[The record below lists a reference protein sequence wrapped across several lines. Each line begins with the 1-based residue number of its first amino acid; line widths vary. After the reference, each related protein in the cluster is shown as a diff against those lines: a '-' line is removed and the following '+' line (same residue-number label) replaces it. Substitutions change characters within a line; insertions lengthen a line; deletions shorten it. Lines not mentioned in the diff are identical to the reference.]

1 MTEDEQNTKG
11 LAPNLSMPVK
21 GDANST
27 TKAAIAPGT
36 IDIREN
42 PTQDISALSRDTEN
56 ALNELGRIF
65 DKKKIKEQQELAAVF
80 GEEAFRLPHNMKDD
94 GSGRKIAV
102 HAIIDGIM
110 SQITGAGFS
119 SGVVGAGLN
128 EALIKNLKGKDP
140 GTAQVVSAI
149 IGAAAAKVA
158 GGSAA
163 AGASAAAAG
172 TKWNYLLE
180 WQYQR
185 MREELSK
192 ATTEEEKKAI
202 LERWEE
208 IDNAQEDRMREDM
221 RKDEYIIY
229 STDSEEVTQQKR
241 AKFTVLYG
249 DSHYSLERE
258 TGHILP
264 DTVVTPHKDITFEEF
279 AAVAHEGLDLAG
291 YVPGF
296 GSAAGA
302 AETALYLAE
311 GNYSAAIL
319 SAATIIPGAKY
330 VKATKKL
337 ADVPGVSRLIRTE
350 KNVPVRL
357 PAGKPASSSIP
368 LEDLGRIKPGSKDIY
383 MPDDKSLRPNI
394 QYKAGEFEYLYKT
407 DEAGRLSQFKTDNL
421 QLTERDKRLRH
432 NPNTPGKQEGDQAA
446 HLAADRFGGS
456 PELANLVS
464 QSSHVNLS
472 EYRKL
477 ENKWA
482 KAIKEGKNVQ
492 VEVTVIYEGASTR
505 PSTFVVTHTIE
516 GSLPVKTT
524 ILNK

>member
-1 MTEDEQNTKG
+1 
-11 LAPNLSMPVK
+11 
-21 GDANST
+21 
-27 TKAAIAPGT
+27 
-36 IDIREN
+36 
-42 PTQDISALSRDTEN
+42 
-56 ALNELGRIF
+56 
-65 DKKKIKEQQELAAVF
+65 
-80 GEEAFRLPHNMKDD
+80 MKDD

-102 HAIIDGIM
+102 HAIIGGIM
-110 SQITGAGFS
+110 SQITGAGFA
-119 SGVVGAGLN
+119 SGALGAGLN
-128 EALIKNLKGKDP
+128 EALINAVKGKDP
-140 GTAQVVSAI
+140 GTAQIVSAI
-149 IGAAAAKVA
+149 LGAAAAKVA

-172 TKWNYLLE
+172 TKWNKYEKLPKIKEQLEHLPEQEIYQSLRDGDYILL
-180 WQYQR
+180 YDF
-185 MREELSK
+185 EENRYSVCIAVNNKGEAWDIPLGDHGYKVKIPESGYVPYTVYDGNVTGAQQDDMFRDRK
-192 ATTEEEKKAI
+192 YIGKLIPATGESVPLKE
-202 LERWEE
+202 
-208 IDNAQEDRMREDM
+208 Q
-221 RKDEYIIY
+221 KDQTN
-229 STDSEEVTQQKR
+229 SFK
-241 AKFTVLYG
+241 
-249 DSHYSLERE
+249 
-258 TGHILP
+258 
-264 DTVVTPHKDITFEEF
+264 EF

-302 AETALYLAE
+302 AETVLYLAE
-311 GNYSAAIL
+311 GNYSTAIL
-319 SAATIIPGAKY
+319 STATIIPGAKY
-330 VKATKKL
+330 IKAAKKL

-357 PAGKPASSSIP
+357 PTGKPASSSIP

-383 MPDDKSLRPNI
+383 MPDGKSLRPNI

-472 EYRKL
+472 TYKKL
-477 ENKWA
+477 ENEWA

-492 VEVTVIYEGASTR
+492 VEVNVIYEGASKR
-505 PSTFVVTHTIE
+505 PAKFVIVHTIE
-516 GSLPVKTT
+516 GKDSVKTT

>member
-1 MTEDEQNTKG
+1 
-11 LAPNLSMPVK
+11 
-21 GDANST
+21 
-27 TKAAIAPGT
+27 
-36 IDIREN
+36 
-42 PTQDISALSRDTEN
+42 
-56 ALNELGRIF
+56 
-65 DKKKIKEQQELAAVF
+65 
-80 GEEAFRLPHNMKDD
+80 MKDD
-94 GSGRKIAV
+94 GSGRKIAA
-102 HAIIDGIM
+102 HAIIGRLM
-110 SQITGAGFS
+110 SQITGAGFA
-119 SGVVGAGLN
+119 SGAIGAGLN
-128 EALIKNLKGKDP
+128 EALIKALDGKDP
-140 GTAQVVSAI
+140 GTAQIISAI

-158 GGSAA
+158 GGNAL
-163 AGASAAAAG
+163 AGASAAASG
-172 TKWNYLLE
+172 TKWNKYEKLPRIKEQLEHLPEQEIYQSLRDGDYILL
-180 WQYQR
+180 YDF
-185 MREELSK
+185 EENRYSVCIAVNNKGEAWDIPLGDHGYKVKIPESGYVPYTVYDGNVTGAQQDDMFRDRK
-192 ATTEEEKKAI
+192 YIGKLIPATGESVPLKE
-202 LERWEE
+202 
-208 IDNAQEDRMREDM
+208 Q
-221 RKDEYIIY
+221 KDQTN
-229 STDSEEVTQQKR
+229 SFK
-241 AKFTVLYG
+241 
-249 DSHYSLERE
+249 
-258 TGHILP
+258 
-264 DTVVTPHKDITFEEF
+264 EF

-302 AETALYLAE
+302 AETVLYLAE
-311 GNYSAAIL
+311 GNYSTAIL
-319 SAATIIPGAKY
+319 STATIIPGAKY
-330 VKATKKL
+330 IKAAKKL

-383 MPDDKSLRPNI
+383 MPDGKSLRPNI

-472 EYRKL
+472 TYKKL